1 MVLNDWI
8 RGKLPWFTPPPFTE
22 TEGPAVGIEGRDG
35 ALGEMSKKR
44 KRDVQNE
51 ATPSVAAQD
60 DAEKT
65 DGEFD
70 GFSEDEDDD
79 SVEADLAG
87 GVSLETPEVDD
98 DDESD
103 DDEAVEADLAAISA
117 ALSKA
122 KKRQRKA

>member
-1 MVLNDWI
+1 
-8 RGKLPWFTPPPFTE
+8 
-22 TEGPAVGIEGRDG
+22 
-35 ALGEMSKKR
+35 MSKKR
-44 KRDVQNE
+44 KRDGANE

-60 DAEKT
+60 DADKT

-70 GFSEDEDDD
+70 GLSGDDD
-79 SVEADLAG
+79 EEYDDDESVEADLAG

-98 DDESD
+98 DDESE